1 MKLIYTNE
9 NIFLVTNA
17 KNILENQNIEVTLK
31 NEFAS
36 GAAGLLA
43 PIDTWV
49 ELWIVNDADEE
60 KSEIILAQALK
71 QQGEHDWFCSQCQE
85 KNDASFDTC
94 WQCQNEKAS

>member
-9 NIFLVTNA
+9 NIFLVNNA
-17 KNILENQNIEVTLK
+17 KNILENHHIEVTLK
-31 NEFAS
+31 NEFAA

-49 ELWIVNDADEE
+49 ELWVINDIDEN
-60 KSEIILAQALK
+60 KANIALAKALQ
-71 QQGEHDWFCSQCQE
+71 QQGEYDWFCSQCQE

-94 WQCQNEKAS
+94 WQCQTEKAS